1 MTTDE
6 LRIVVAAGTFADCAV
21 ESEAVRGK
29 AVVCMQH
36 IESPAEVAAATRDAD
51 ALIVTI
57 HRLSADHLDAL
68 GPKVRIIGRSG
79 IGLDAIDLDHAR
91 ARGLAVYHEPGY
103 ATEEVATHALAMMFA
118 ANRRLLVADRTART
132 AWSDWPSIG
141 PVRALSELTVGLV
154 GCGRIGGAVARGILP
169 FVHEVLVYDPALSES
184 PSGATLVATLD
195 DLLQR
200 SNIVSLHLPVTAT
213 TEGIIGRRELALM
226 PHGSILVNVSR
237 GRLVDEGALVE
248 ALEAG
253 QLATAALD
261 VQATEPPAAD
271 APILRAPNTI
281 LSPHF
286 GWYSVDAA
294 QRVRVRTVTSMVEF
308 LRGQEPAIGRL
319 AVRPEGWEA
328 IRSR

>member
-1 MTTDE
+1 MRTDPF
-6 LRIVVAAGTFADCAV
+6 RIVVAAGTFADCSV
-21 ESEAVRGK
+21 ESEAVQGQ
-29 AVVCMQH
+29 AVVLMEK
-36 IESPAEVAAATRDAD
+36 IDTPEDVASATRDAD

-57 HRLSADHLDAL
+57 HRLSAEHIDAL
-68 GPKVRIIGRSG
+68 GPNVRVIGRSG

-103 ATEEVATHALAMMFA
+103 ATEEVATHALALMLA

-132 AWSDWPSIG
+132 AWPDWPSIG

-154 GCGRIGGAVARGILP
+154 GCGRIGGAVASGILP
-169 FVHEVLVYDPALSES
+169 LVREVLVHDPALSES
-184 PSGATLVATLD
+184 PNGTTLVTTLD

-213 TEGIIGRRELALM
+213 TERIIGRRELALM
-226 PHGSILVNVSR
+226 PQGSILVNVSR

-248 ALEAG
+248 ALESG

-261 VQATEPPAAD
+261 VLATEPPAAN

-319 AVRPEGWEA
+319 AIRPEGWDA
-328 IRSR
+328 NGSH